1 MVQINSPPRV
11 QDYNANMG
19 AVDKSNQLRQSYAID
34 RKSRRWR
41 CLFHFLLDLTMV
53 NAYIIYCQTFKLLQ
67 NPPNVNQKPLSQVQ
81 FRSQVV
87 KGLVGTFSCKKRP
100 GPPNPQYALPVVR
113 VPGHESVNI
122 VSLGIKKRGRC
133 EQCCIG
139 VYGAKRKETCFD
151 CRQCNKHLCNSQC
164 HDEYHRFLFFV

>member
-1 MVQINSPPRV
+1 
-11 QDYNANMG
+11 
-19 AVDKSNQLRQSYAID
+19 
-34 RKSRRWR
+34 
-41 CLFHFLLDLTMV
+41 MV

-87 KGLVGTFSCKKRP
+87 KGLVGTFSCKMRP

-164 HDEYHRFLFFV
+164 HDEYHCFFFLYEDNLRNLRNQSFNVLSHDLMQCNYVINNCSCNCSNCSY